1 MRITL
6 VLLILMGTTALQ
18 LHAVYALAS
27 AWQVVTTTASP
38 GSARWGLRA
47 ACVIREMP
55 TRPVELDTCVLWAA
69 VMFYYYFNI
78 LAKFFDRNKMPS
90 DSPLG
95 SPTGNMPRVAGPGY
109 GMAESSGPPRPH
121 SSSFLYRF
129 MVRYVLRSDEVG
141 LFDSYEGMRIARQKW
156 ARTVGLSHTWF
167 SKYSQRLQQ
176 ALYALVDVEAAY
188 LALNTSI
195 FADIPWL
202 LFVLVFSWTQ
212 TVWYWRFNDAP
223 GPADEDI
230 LGGSAV
236 GFGQVVALLLLVIPV
251 MAGIE
256 AFLEAAEICPMRD
269 RNGSSS
275 ADYTSNA
282 IREARVRKALRCL
295 ALWYTLVMTYAA
307 VVTGSPFFDKPW
319 GASSALASM
328 ASLFAW
334 QAYLELMD
342 LAKRVAHTLRV
353 KLMMVARM
361 SGFLGG
367 G

>member
-1 MRITL
+1 VRITL
-6 VLLILMGTTALQ
+6 VLLILMGTTVLQ
-18 LHAVYALAS
+18 IHAVYALAS

-38 GSARWGLRA
+38 GSARWGLGA

-55 TRPVELDTCVLWAA
+55 TRPVELETCMLWAA

-78 LAKFFDRNKMPS
+78 LTKFFDRNKMPS
-90 DSPLG
+90 DSPSG
-95 SPTGNMPRVAGPGY
+95 SPTGNMPRVVAGPGH
-109 GMAESSGPPRPH
+109 GMAESSGPPRPR

-129 MVRYVLRSDEVG
+129 MVRHVLHSDELG
-141 LFDSYEGMRIARQKW
+141 PFDSYEGMRIARQKW
-156 ARTVGLSHTWF
+156 VRTVGLSHTWF

-176 ALYALVDVEAAY
+176 VLYALADVEAAY

-223 GPADEDI
+223 GPADEDT

-236 GFGQVVALLLLVIPV
+236 GFGQVVALLLLIIPV
-251 MAGIE
+251 MAGVE
-256 AFLEAAEICPMRD
+256 AFLEVAEICPMRD
-269 RNGSSS
+269 RYGSS
-275 ADYTSNA
+275 ADYKSDA

-295 ALWYTLVMTYAA
+295 AVWYTLVMTYTA
-307 VVTGSPFFDKPW
+307 VVTGSPFFNEPW
-319 GASSALASM
+319 GASSALASVT
-328 ASLFAW
+328 SLFAW

-342 LAKRVAHTLRV
+342 LAKRVAYKLRV
-353 KLMMVARM
+353 KLMMVV
-361 SGFLGG
+361 
-367 G
+367 